1 MPKKSENVPLEL
13 LKLLKKEC
21 LVMIKRNEKSNKY
34 DVRKAIVHK
43 LTRNQL
49 FLLCIAFV
57 IALAII
63 GIYAPSAL
71 IGLF

>member
-1 MPKKSENVPLEL
+1 
-13 LKLLKKEC
+13 
-21 LVMIKRNEKSNKY
+21 MIKRREHSCKY
-34 DVRKAIVHK
+34 DVRKAIIHK

-49 FLLCIAFV
+49 FMLCIAFV

-71 IGLF
+71 MGLF

>member
-1 MPKKSENVPLEL
+1 
-13 LKLLKKEC
+13 
-21 LVMIKRNEKSNKY
+21 MIKRREKSNKY